1 MLFNLSQDNCTIYEH
16 PFQVKEALKERI
28 YYIIST
34 TWDMYKELLVIN
46 KRSKKNLSCRRQYID
61 IDSDRLKHMMY
72 RKPSEIFIYLRF
84 CRTSRVKEIKLYIM
98 CNLFLI
104 SCLQQLINCQNWKS
118 YIKIFFGVLSLSR
131 VYSIVF

>member
-1 MLFNLSQDNCTIYEH
+1 MLCYLSQDNCMIYEH
-16 PFQVKEALKERI
+16 PGQWSTERENSLYNI
-28 YYIIST
+28 Y
-34 TWDMYKELLVIN
+34 
-46 KRSKKNLSCRRQYID
+46 NLRYLQRTSCHKQTKQKSLSYRRQYID

-84 CRTSRVKEIKLYIM
+84 CRIYRVKEIKLYIM

-104 SCLQQLINCQNWKS
+104 SCLQQLINCQNCKS

-131 VYSIVF
+131 VYGIVF

>member
-46 KRSKKNLSCRRQYID
+46 KRSKKKLSCRRQYID

-72 RKPSEIFIYLRF
+72 RKSSEIFIYLRF